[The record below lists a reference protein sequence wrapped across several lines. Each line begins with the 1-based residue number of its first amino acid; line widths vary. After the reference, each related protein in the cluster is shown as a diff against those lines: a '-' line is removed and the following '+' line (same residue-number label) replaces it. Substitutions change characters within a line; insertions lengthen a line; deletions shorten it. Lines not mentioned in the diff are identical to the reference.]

1 MNNHSNK
8 LNPNNINNEIDSL
21 INETEKISI
30 NDDNL
35 NKKYEKE
42 KTKKWIKIIN
52 LENLINFNDYKQK
65 DYFEKV
71 ATVLLDDDKKRNTLI
86 KFEPIIS
93 KKKYNEKIEWL
104 YIFLINNKIVKIGG
118 TRTGLKGRLSSYLCG
133 HHIKENGKSGDCSK
147 TNAYIYNTFY
157 FYLKNGYKIDMYG
170 YKLPIDKK
178 IINILDKKIEIICQ
192 TYHSYESIFLE
203 DYKKN
208 YNKYPVLSFNSDPNY
223 K

>member
-8 LNPNNINNEIDSL
+8 LNPNNINDEIDSL
-21 INETEKISI
+21 INKTKKISI

-52 LENLINFNDYKQK
+52 LENQINFNDYKQN
-65 DYFEKV
+65 DNFEKV
-71 ATVLLDDDKKRNTLI
+71 ATVLLDDDKKRNTFI
-86 KFEPIIS
+86 KFEPTIS
-93 KKKYNEKIEWL
+93 KEKYNEKIEWL

-118 TRTGLKGRLSSYLCG
+118 TRTGLKGRASSYLCG
-133 HHIKENGKSGDCSK
+133 HHTKENGKSGDCSK

-170 YKLPIDKK
+170 YKLPINKK

-192 TYHSYESIFLE
+192 TFHSYESIFLE

-208 YNKYPVLSFNSDPNY
+208 YNKYPVLSFNCDPNY

>member
-21 INETEKISI
+21 INETEEISI